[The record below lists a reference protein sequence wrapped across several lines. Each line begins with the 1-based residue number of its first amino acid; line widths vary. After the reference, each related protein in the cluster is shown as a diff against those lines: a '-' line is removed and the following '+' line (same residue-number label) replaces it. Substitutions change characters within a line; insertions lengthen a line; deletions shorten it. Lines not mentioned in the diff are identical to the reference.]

1 MKFWIAH
8 TRHKGAILYSSE
20 AEAYAEADDE
30 GDGGRDEEAGRPVEA
45 EAGAEAEAVRG
56 QQPNQD
62 GESQE
67 LDGAEGGQAAS
78 IYGSSYSFVSWI
90 FILSFA

>member
-1 MKFWIAH
+1 MIIFCLLCNSC
-8 TRHKGAILYSSE
+8 RSILYSSE

-45 EAGAEAEAVRG
+45 EAGAEAEAIRG
-56 QQPNQD
+56 LQPDQD

-67 LDGAEGGQAAS
+67 LDGATGGQAS
-78 IYGSSYSFVSWI
+78 IYGSSYSVVS
-90 FILSFA
+90 